1 MKMRVQ
7 ITLDERLV
15 ARLDDC
21 FERHYMSRS
30 QIISIALVEFLGSKY
45 SKSKRDIFKGG
56 VDNGHGDSSSEKRS

>member
-1 MKMRVQ
+1 MKVQ
-7 ITLDERLV
+7 IVLDERLV

-21 FERHYMSRS
+21 AERNYMRRS
-30 QIISIALVEFLGSKY
+30 QLISIALVQYLG